1 MDPVVHRSTISC
13 VSASGGLAEGG
24 FVLKPCVST
33 NMKDGGLVALWM
45 TNRERHWR
53 FVESELLPAWGL
65 APVAT
70 WLWLK
75 VANDGRPVAALVCA
89 PST

>member
-1 MDPVVHRSTISC
+1 M
-13 VSASGGLAEGG
+13 
-24 FVLKPCVST
+24 
-33 NMKDGGLVALWM
+33 ALWM

-53 FVESELLPAWGL
+53 FVETELLPAWGL

-75 VANDGRPVAALVCA
+75 VTVDGQPVAQLVN
-89 PST
+89 TVMM